1 MAGNGFFEL
10 EFEVRDYECDLQ
22 GIVNN
27 AVYLNYLEHA
37 RHRYLKSIG
46 LDFAALHERGCDLVV
61 TRSEIDYE
69 SPLRSG
75 DRFLVRSRVR
85 LQRRVRFQFEQEI
98 VKLPGQ
104 ERVLQAVIS
113 GTGVIDGRIGLP
125 PELFKQTELPRGGPS
140 PSGSCPRADGE

>member
-1 MAGNGFFEL
+1 MSGNGCFEL

-46 LDFAALHERGCDLVV
+46 IDFAALHERGCDLVV

-75 DRFLVRSRVR
+75 DRFVVRSRMR
-85 LQRRVRFQFEQEI
+85 RQRRIRFLFEQEV

-104 ERVLQAVIS
+104 ERVLQAVIT

-125 PELFKQTELPRGGPS
+125 PELQQLPG
-140 PSGSCPRADGE
+140 

>member
-1 MAGNGFFEL
+1 MTGNGCFEL

-37 RHRYLKSIG
+37 RHRHLKSLGI
-46 LDFAALHERGCDLVV
+46 DFAALHERGCDLVV

-75 DRFLVRSRVR
+75 DRFVVRSRMR
-85 LQRRVRFQFEQEI
+85 RQRRVRFQCEQEI
-98 VKLPGQ
+98 VKLPEGA
-104 ERVLQAVIS
+104 RVLRAVIT

-125 PELFKQTELPRGGPS
+125 PELQQLPG
-140 PSGSCPRADGE
+140 